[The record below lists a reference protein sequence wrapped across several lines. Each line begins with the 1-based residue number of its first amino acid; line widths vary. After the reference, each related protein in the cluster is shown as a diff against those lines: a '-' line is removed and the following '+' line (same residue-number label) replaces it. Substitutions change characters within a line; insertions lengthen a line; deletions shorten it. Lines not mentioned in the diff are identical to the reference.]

1 VTLRPTFAEK
11 IDELISFGRERGV
24 GLEEMIDE
32 LEMARDGLQ
41 AEIDDREGDAE

>member
-11 IDELISFGRERGV
+11 IDELISFGRECGV

-32 LEMARDGLQ
+32 MEMARDGLQ

>member
-1 VTLRPTFAEK
+1 VTLKRTFGAEL
-11 IDELISFGRERGV
+11 DELISLGKERGV

-41 AEIDDREGDAE
+41 AEIDDREGDSE

>member
-1 VTLRPTFAEK
+1 MTLRPTFAEK
-11 IDELISFGRERGV
+11 IDELISFGRESGV

-41 AEIDDREGDAE
+41 AEIDDREGDSD